1 MTTLGSEPAQGQ
13 VEIGDFEV
21 QDFNKEVQN
30 PVAGATL
37 TVSGSY
43 ALQSDV
49 VPDRLILRLEAKQ
62 ALEYSQIASKTVDTN
77 LSKDMAGSYELGG
90 NLLQS
95 DVTAPDLSPNNIGET
110 KTVGLDIRVTLDVR
124 YDGRTIKSYEA
135 KDSNEITV
143 EKTAGETTVSM
154 DGSGSLTLTES

>member
-1 MTTLGSEPAQGQ
+1 
-13 VEIGDFEV
+13 VE
-21 QDFNKEVQN
+21 
-30 PVAGATL
+30 
-37 TVSGSY
+37 
-43 ALQSDV
+43 
-49 VPDRLILRLEAKQ
+49 LID
-62 ALEYSQIASKTVDTN
+62 S
-77 LSKDMAGSYELGG
+77 AGSYELGG

-135 KDSNEITV
+135 KDSSEITV